1 MKKLLPI
8 FYQKNF
14 CKVFLSWF
22 FFAAQTFSIPQNF
35 AILIVLVQKFFSLI
49 FPPLHGEPYISQ
61 KWKDG
66 VVRNWPYE
74 QKQTGDRKLEKPVVC
89 FGVQSLIPGF
99 VPRSTGEIGHEGRS
113 HLSASAKCV
122 AWSGDQGKIG
132 QKLWTVHWSKE
143 TETGSA
149 FTTGFGLL
157 G

>member
-1 MKKLLPI
+1 MGNRILAKSGKME
-8 FYQKNF
+8 
-14 CKVFLSWF
+14 LSEIGRTNRNKR
-22 FFAAQTFSIPQNF
+22 AT
-35 AILIVLVQKFFSLI
+35 
-49 FPPLHGEPYISQ
+49 
-61 KWKDG
+61 
-66 VVRNWPYE
+66 VRPC
-74 QKQTGDRKLEKPVVC
+74 LEKPVVC